1 MSEEELLK
9 ERILSAAINR
19 FRTDGFARV
28 SIEDIASSLVMSKKT
43 FYKVFASKDDLVEQI
58 VDRLLADVKGNVERI
73 VSSDQTFVEKL
84 SALLSYLGSVPAH
97 AGLPMLNDLQRHA
110 PHLWKRVEQFR
121 LQRIPDIFSRLL
133 KQGIQEG
140 HVRPDLHQR
149 IFLLSYMAA
158 VQLIMQPSVLANE
171 SFSAREAISGIMEL
185 FFKGALTDRGRKQ
198 LEKVQLHPTTFTL

>member
-9 ERILSAAINR
+9 ERILSAAFDR

-28 SIEDIASSLVMSKKT
+28 SIDDIASSLVMSKKT
-43 FYKVFASKDDLVEQI
+43 FYKFFASKDDLIEQL
-58 VDRLLADVKGNVERI
+58 VDRLLADVKAHVERI
-73 VSSDQTFVEKL
+73 VSSDQTFVAKL
-84 SALLSYLGSVPAH
+84 SALLSYLGSLPAH

-133 KQGIQEG
+133 KQGIREG

-198 LEKVQLHPTTFTL
+198 LAKVQIHPTLTL